1 MGGYQAEIDALR
13 LAAEAAGSAGEQVS
27 GVDLAGSLGQAGSGM
42 PGARSGQS
50 FETLG
55 NAWRGDIE
63 GWVSQAKSYAD
74 ALTSAADTYSANES
88 AAERDFGGP
97 G

>member
-1 MGGYQAEIDALR
+1 M
-13 LAAEAAGSAGEQVS
+13 
-27 GVDLAGSLGQAGSGM
+27 DLAGSLGEAGSGM
-42 PGARSGQS
+42 PGAKCVQS

-63 GWVSQAKSYAD
+63 GWTSQAKAYAD
-74 ALTSAADTYSANES
+74 ALTSAADTYSANEA
-88 AAERDFGGP
+88 AAERDFRSEGP